1 MQNMPSI
8 QNREHEEKEMKPSLD
23 WEAMLI
29 AALGL
34 VVFFILMIGAE
45 KAVGA

>member
-1 MQNMPSI
+1 
-8 QNREHEEKEMKPSLD
+8 MKTGVD
-23 WEAMLI
+23 WEAMFI

-34 VVFFILMIGAE
+34 VVLFLLMIGAE